1 MPVNHILSN
10 TELINV
16 INAATLNAHYA
27 AISTDPYYN
36 TPTHKLSA
44 SQPLTPYISEWEVFK
59 ALDTLRPTATGLD
72 ALLAWFLRLGAPLFC
87 KSISQLFNLSLATST
102 VPTQWKQA
110 SIRPVPKVASPL
122 LLTDFR
128 PISVTPVLTRTMERF
143 VVSFYIRALS
153 PLHLPFLGRLP
164 KVDLIILEGGKMSV
178 RTSVRPST
186 KSFFDFNEI
195 WYIGRGR

>member
-1 MPVNHILSN
+1 MHIMQPSQQIH
-10 TELINV
+10 TT
-16 INAATLNAHYA
+16 TLPH
-27 AISTDPYYN
+27 ISC
-36 TPTHKLSA
+36 
-44 SQPLTPYISEWEVFK
+44 
-59 ALDTLRPTATGLD
+59 
-72 ALLAWFLRLGAPLFC
+72 LLASLWHPTYLSGRSSKHSIPCDLQLRVLTHCRPGSYDWVHHFFC
-87 KSISQLFNLSLATST
+87 KPISQLFNLSLATST

-110 SIRPVPKVASPL
+110 SIRPVPKVASPT

-178 RTSVRPST
+178 RTSVRPQKVSSISM
-186 KSFFDFNEI
+186 KFGI
-195 WYIGRGR
+195 